1 MNPSYLSSMSPTKE
15 KNSSFRSSREQNF
28 AKLM

>member
-1 MNPSYLSSMSPTKE
+1 MNPSYLSPISPTKE
-15 KNSSFRSSREQNF
+15 KNSSLRSSKEQKF